1 MDLFNDAL
9 TDCESSGL
17 LLRDFF
23 HSRNVE
29 SLKAA
34 WISLDPQATFVMT
47 ESAWRE
53 VEYDYNA
60 LFVGP
65 CALKATPY
73 ASVYLEEEG
82 LVMGKTT
89 RTIRDFMASI
99 GLSINSENNIPD
111 DHISYVIELAVV
123 LSVNVRHSP
132 KYRDML
138 TLYIDDYVAVWVPE
152 FTARIK
158 THAQT
163 ATLQAAADKLSNWID
178 ELKRDYLYEQ

>member
-1 MDLFNDAL
+1 MDLFNNTL
-9 TDCESSGL
+9 TDSESSGL

-23 HSRNVE
+23 HSRDGE

-34 WISLDPQATFVMT
+34 CIALDPPAVFVMT
-47 ESAWRE
+47 ASAWQE

-60 LFVGP
+60 LFIGP
-65 CALKATPY
+65 CALKAAPY

-111 DHISYVIELAVV
+111 DHISYVIELAIV
-123 LSVNVRHSP
+123 LSANVRQSP
-132 KYRDML
+132 QYRDML
-138 TLYIDDYVAVWVPE
+138 ARYINDYVALWVPE
-152 FTARIK
+152 FIARIK
-158 THAQT
+158 RYAQT
-163 ATLQAAADKLSNWID
+163 ATLHAVAEKLSYWID